1 MDIWELLGIA
11 PTKKRRD
18 IKRAYA
24 QQIARYHPEDHPDE
38 FQLVQMAYERALLY
52 ADGKTGHV
60 PTSVQRPASAGERA
74 KKPKPVQKREER
86 EGEEPAVPPEAAEV
100 SVVEVDQKRV
110 ERGLFDDEAPP
121 DPSDLLAVRA
131 LGADGFIKEALLE
144 DAQEVQE
151 ARCWL
156 EDLDWLL
163 DRGESA
169 ADYLESKRGQSNV
182 LRSDYFESRL
192 AEELRPHTDAF
203 DKREI
208 ARLLQ
213 LFPEEG
219 SDGGDGHYQLLG
231 VLNVRRAVLYARR
244 DLALIMLMVIIISFI
259 GSFIVVIA
267 LDALGFETKRIGF
280 RSFGIQQKGTAESE
294 RRKLEEEKEALAEQK
309 KLTDDLKRN
318 QEENA
323 RKQSLVDA
331 HFEENEQTIVAYLQ
345 EHYGGTWTLA
355 EPSISLQPFQS
366 TSANVDVVHSESGQK
381 FWAMVTLNSE
391 GTVSAIVAII
401 DPALL
406 EEAAETN

>member
-11 PTKKRRD
+11 PTRKRRD

-60 PTSVQRPASAGERA
+60 PTSVQRPASAGERT
-74 KKPKPVQKREER
+74 KKPKSVQKREER
-86 EGEEPAVPPEAAEV
+86 AGEEPAVPPEAVEI
-100 SVVEVDQKRV
+100 SVVEVDQKRA
-110 ERGLFDDEAPP
+110 EKGLFGDEEPP
-121 DPSDLLAVRA
+121 DPSDILAVRA
-131 LGADGFIKEALLE
+131 RGVDGFIKEALLE

-156 EDLDWLL
+156 EDLDRLL

-192 AEELRPHTDAF
+192 AEELRPHVDAF

-213 LFPEEG
+213 LFPKEG
-219 SDGGDGHYQLLG
+219 SDGDGHYQLLG

-244 DLALIMLMVIIISFI
+244 DFTLVMLMLIIIFLI
-259 GSFIVVIA
+259 GSFIVAIA

-294 RRKLEEEKEALAEQK
+294 RRKLEEEKEELAEQK
-309 KLTDDLKRN
+309 KLTDDLKWR
-318 QEENA
+318 QEEIA
-323 RKQSLVDA
+323 RKQPLVDA
-331 HFEENEQTIVAYLQ
+331 HFEENKQTIVSYLQ

-355 EPSISLQPFQS
+355 EPAISLQPFQS
-366 TSANVDVVHSESGQK
+366 TSAYVDVVHNESGQE

-391 GTVSAIVAII
+391 GTVSAVTAII